1 MNRLS
6 LCRYL
11 VLVILSGNSDLSFAA
26 QRFAR
31 LRYYLTDFAAHFA
44 YFLLNLSFPA
54 LSFSFGFKAGIVSH
68 FTDLGFHRALD
79 LFGFAFDLIFV
90 PHICLLEMIVSLEV
104 EL

>member
-26 QRFAR
+26 QRFAH
-31 LRYYLTDFAAHFA
+31 LRYCLTDFAAHFA
-44 YFLLNLSFPA
+44 YFLLNLSFSA
-54 LSFSFGFKAGIVSH
+54 FSFSFGLKAGVVGH
-68 FTDLGFHRALD
+68 FPGIGFNRALE

-90 PHICLLEMIVSLEV
+90 PHTCLPEMIASLEV